1 MREMGDKGQNNALRE
16 SFRSRYSHGRLK
28 LSMEATVEK
37 TEQVRRR
44 RMPTEDWQKS
54 EVGNVLW
61 RVESPPLHIFENFNS
76 LISKEVR
83 ANAACFVDGHFLV
96 YRAVLGIFWPSLPI
110 IVNNYA

>member
-1 MREMGDKGQNNALRE
+1 MGDKGQNNALRE

-61 RVESPPLHIFENFNS
+61 RVESLLLHIFENFNS
-76 LISKEVR
+76 LISNVKKFER
-83 ANAACFVDGHFLV
+83 MLLA
-96 YRAVLGIFWPSLPI
+96 SLTVISSSTEQP
-110 IVNNYA
+110 